1 MTFFL
6 VAVKDNIPTKC
17 LKGRNPVLWL
27 SGAILD
33 LIKKKSVR
41 RKLGEKFRS
50 LRARITRM
58 LKKSREKLFET
69 ANINSKCNP
78 ERLWSVLKINSK
90 TRNILELVSM
100 ETPSFR
106 TFLCLFKKFNQF
118 LRR

>member
-33 LIKKKSVR
+33 LIKKKESVR
-41 RKLGEKFRS
+41 RKLGGEFCS

-69 ANINSKCNP
+69 ANINSK
-78 ERLWSVLKINSK
+78 
-90 TRNILELVSM
+90 
-100 ETPSFR
+100 
-106 TFLCLFKKFNQF
+106 
-118 LRR
+118 

>member
-1 MTFFL
+1 MEIPFFL

-17 LKGRNPVLWL
+17 LKGRNPVFWL

-33 LIKKKSVR
+33 LIKKKESVR

-69 ANINSKCNP
+69 ANINFKCNP
-78 ERLWSVLKINSK
+78 EGLWSVLKINSK
-90 TRNILELVSM
+90 TRSILELVSM
-100 ETPSFR
+100 ETEHTRPTADTSEI
-106 TFLCLFKKFNQF
+106 
-118 LRR
+118 